1 VTRAAGS
8 RGFTLMELLLAAAVF
23 SLLGVALVTL
33 LAQGMGVF
41 TAGTEDTSVQDRFQA
56 LWPLLREDLAAMHPG
71 ETTGVPPPLR
81 PREGAEATRPG
92 TPTPSA
98 QDPPRPPAVR
108 LRSHRVPLLDSPA
121 DRRVSA
127 LVAAWVRTNA
137 REGEDPLLRDP
148 GAPARG
154 VALKPY
160 DPAAVDSG
168 ERGNLLP
175 TGGLLEVA
183 WVALPAGD
191 DAPGVFTLYRCFR
204 APVGIPGSLL
214 DVESLDTA
222 AEIRAAG
229 RPVAEGV
236 LHFSI
241 TWRNVFAADFDVG
254 PAARLEDGQPYAG
267 LVWDSTRGDE
277 RVKEFAAARGKD
289 SFLDE
294 RDDVFPAG
302 ALVELALAAPAA
314 FGWRA
319 EATLA
324 RPATVEDT
332 RLLLVDVEP
341 LVVPGPPRRHLRI
354 DDEWMAYE
362 TKNVNLLT
370 REIVVS
376 RGQRGTPAAEHREAA
391 PVFLGTSAS
400 TEVLLTPRDRY
411 VRRR

>member
-1 VTRAAGS
+1 
-8 RGFTLMELLLAAAVF
+8 MELLVAAAIF

-41 TAGTEDTSVQDRFQA
+41 ASGTEDTSVQDRFQA
-56 LWPLLREDLAAMHPG
+56 IWPLLREDLAAMHPG
-71 ETTGVPPPLR
+71 ESAGVPPPLR
-81 PREGAEATRPG
+81 PREDRDGGRPG
-92 TPTPSA
+92 STATA
-98 QDPPRPPAVR
+98 APPRPPAVR
-108 LRSHRVPLLDSPA
+108 LRCHRVPLLDSPA
-121 DRRVSA
+121 EKRTHA

-137 REGEDPLLRDP
+137 REAEDPLLRDA
-148 GAPARG
+148 GTPAKDANLR
-154 VALKPY
+154 AY

-183 WVALPAGD
+183 YVALPAGD

-204 APVGIPGSLL
+204 APVGVAPSLL
-214 DVESLDTA
+214 DVETLDTA
-222 AEIRAAG
+222 AEVRERG

-241 TWRNVFAADFDVG
+241 TWRNVFSAGFDPTAAPRVQ
-254 PAARLEDGQPYAG
+254 DGEPYAG
-267 LVWDSTRGDE
+267 LLWDSTRGDE
-277 RVKEFAAARGKD
+277 RLKEFPGHRGKD
-289 SFLDE
+289 SFADE

-324 RPATVEDT
+324 RAATAEDT
-332 RLLLVDVEP
+332 RLLFVDVEP
-341 LVVPGPPRRHLRI
+341 LVVPGPPRRHVRVG
-354 DDEWMAYE
+354 DEWLAYE
-362 TKNVNLLT
+362 TKNVNLAT
-370 REIVVS
+370 REVVVA
-376 RGQRGTPAAEHREAA
+376 RGQRGTRAAEHPEASPA
-391 PVFLGTSAS
+391 FLGAAGS
-400 TEVLLTPRDRY
+400 TEVLLTPKDRY